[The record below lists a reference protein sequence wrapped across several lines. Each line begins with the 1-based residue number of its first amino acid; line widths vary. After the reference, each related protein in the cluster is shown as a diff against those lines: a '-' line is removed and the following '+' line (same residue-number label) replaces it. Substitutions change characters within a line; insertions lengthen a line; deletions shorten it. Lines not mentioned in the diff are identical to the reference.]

1 MKNLMVVFC
10 SLGEGEPN
18 RNKVRLDTPM
28 ASREDI
34 SAMRRQYGEA
44 GLLESALPKD
54 PIELFNSWLLEAA
67 ANEIVVEANAMVL
80 STAIDN
86 QPSSRTVLLK
96 DLTKD
101 GFTFFTNY
109 ESRKAKQISANENVS
124 LLFPWYPM
132 ERQVIVIGTA
142 TKIAK
147 SESEKYFSSRPRG
160 SQIGAWASMQSA
172 ELVSR
177 EELEMKYAEYEKKWP
192 EGTEVP
198 KPEHWG
204 GYVVLPTSIEF
215 WQGRYSRL
223 HDRIRYVRSEN
234 NDWQIKRIYP

>member
-1 MKNLMVVFC
+1 
-10 SLGEGEPN
+10 
-18 RNKVRLDTPM
+18 M

-54 PIELFNSWLLEAA
+54 PVELFNTWLLEAA
-67 ANEIVVEANAMVL
+67 ANEVVVEANAMVL
-80 STAIDN
+80 STAVDD

-109 ESRKAKQISANENVS
+109 GSRKAKQISSNANVS

-142 TKIAK
+142 NKISK
-147 SESEKYFSSRPRG
+147 SESEKYFASRPRG
-160 SQIGAWASMQSA
+160 SQIGAWASMQSE
-172 ELVSR
+172 ELSSR
-177 EELEMKYAEYEKKWP
+177 EELENKYAEFEKKWP
-192 EGTEVP
+192 EGTELP
-198 KPEHWG
+198 MPDHWG
-204 GYVVLPTSIEF
+204 GYVVSPTSIEF